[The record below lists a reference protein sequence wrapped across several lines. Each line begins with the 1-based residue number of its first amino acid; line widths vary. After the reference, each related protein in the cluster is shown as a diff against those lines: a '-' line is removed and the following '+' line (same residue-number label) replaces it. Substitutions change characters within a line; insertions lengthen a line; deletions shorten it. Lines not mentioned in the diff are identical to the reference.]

1 MKLNLESLIKT
12 GEKISKIILLLIFI
26 YAIYQISRESLGW
39 AIFSSCFAFLLACW
53 LHHEPDQH
61 KRHRERDERIAKE
74 ARNQK
79 NLIES

>member
-1 MKLNLESLIKT
+1 MKTKLFFLALALF
-12 GEKISKIILLLIFI
+12 IIL
-26 YAIYQISRESLGW
+26 QIARTSLGW
-39 AIFSSCFAFLLACW
+39 ATFTASATFLLACW